1 MTHMC
6 IDSGTRAAK
15 ELGYQPILIAD
26 ATATR
31 DLSYA
36 GKTTKAEDVQT
47 ALTALSTFANVQNT
61 ADFLVN
67 S

>member
-26 ATATR
+26 TTATR

-36 GKTTKAEDVQT
+36 GKTAKAEDVQT
-47 ALTALSTFANVQNT
+47 AF
-61 ADFLVN
+61 
-67 S
+67 

>member
-1 MTHMC
+1 
-6 IDSGTRAAK
+6 
-15 ELGYQPILIAD
+15 D

-36 GKTTKAEDVQT
+36 GKTAKAEDVQT
-47 ALTALSTFANVQNT
+47 AFLTALSTFANVKNT
-61 ADFLVN
+61 TDFLAN

>member
-1 MTHMC
+1 MC

-31 DLSYA
+31 NLSHD
-36 GKTTKAEDVQT
+36 GKIVKAEGVQT
-47 ALTALSTFANVQNT
+47 AFLTALSTFANVQNT
-61 ADFLVN
+61 ADFLGK